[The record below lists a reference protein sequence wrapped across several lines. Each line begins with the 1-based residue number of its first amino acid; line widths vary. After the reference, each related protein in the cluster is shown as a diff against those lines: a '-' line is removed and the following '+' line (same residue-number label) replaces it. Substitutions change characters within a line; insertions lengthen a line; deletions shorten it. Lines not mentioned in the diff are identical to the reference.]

1 MSKKQQGPQII
12 ERKTVIT
19 NFNAKYAKYAK
30 YAKDAK
36 DAKFAKRTNNI
47 LYPFINET
55 IKSYYLERSLH
66 LLQH

>member
-19 NFNAKYAKYAK
+19 NFNAKYAKD
-30 YAKDAK
+30 AKDAK